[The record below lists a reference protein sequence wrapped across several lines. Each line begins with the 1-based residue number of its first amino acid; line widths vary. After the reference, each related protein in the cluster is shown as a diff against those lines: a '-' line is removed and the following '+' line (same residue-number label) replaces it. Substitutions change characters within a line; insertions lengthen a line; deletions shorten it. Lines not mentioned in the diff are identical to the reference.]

1 MFTISNE
8 DKREVERL
16 LGVLTQTAGNT
27 DKAKNIRR
35 RATLLKRKLERKQP
49 QK

>member
-1 MFTISNE
+1 MFTVSNT
-8 DKREVERL
+8 DMREMRRL

>member
-8 DKREVERL
+8 DKRAVERL

-35 RATLLKRKLERKQP
+35 RATLLKRKLERKKPKQ
-49 QK
+49 